1 MKGLASGFENVV
13 TVDLILSMRK
23 AAEGEEREVGE
34 APDGALAI
42 AVDDVFSEDAA
53 PTPSHVYLGVIRD
66 YLARHW
72 DVSDL
77 DIAGIGLV
85 LQERGY
91 RARDQRLP

>member
-42 AVDDVFSEDAA
+42 AVDDVSPRTLPPHRATSTSA
-53 PTPSHVYLGVIRD
+53 SSVTTSP
-66 YLARHW
+66 A
-72 DVSDL
+72 
-77 DIAGIGLV
+77 IGT
-85 LQERGY
+85 
-91 RARDQRLP
+91 